1 MIITFLFLLISVLL
15 EGIVSNVFKDITPFF
30 VLAVILISS
39 LNMKNNKKY
48 YMLLIIIG
56 VIYDLL
62 YTNSLIIHA
71 YIYVLI
77 GYLISQNDMKK
88 NNIIKLI
95 GNYFLCIL
103 IYTLLMIVFTF
114 AYTKYSLNIII
125 NILFN
130 GLIINLV
137 YLLIIYLLYK
147 IIGNRFIK
155 KSY

>member
-1 MIITFLFLLISVLL
+1 
-15 EGIVSNVFKDITPFF
+15 
-30 VLAVILISS
+30 
-39 LNMKNNKKY
+39 
-48 YMLLIIIG
+48 
-56 VIYDLL
+56 
-62 YTNSLIIHA
+62 
-71 YIYVLI
+71 
-77 GYLISQNDMKK
+77 MKK

-103 IYTLLMIVFTF
+103 VYTLLMIVFTF

-155 KSY
+155 KTY

>member
-15 EGIVSNVFKDITPFF
+15 EGIFSNVFKDITPFF

-155 KSY
+155 KTY

>member
-15 EGIVSNVFKDITPFF
+15 EGIFSNVFKDITPFF

-114 AYTKYSLNIII
+114 AYTKHSLNIII

-137 YLLIIYLLYK
+137 YLLIVYLLYK

-155 KSY
+155 KTY